1 MRDRARPCESV
12 GLCGSARP
20 GAPSVPATAAERAPS
35 SDPVWLDRLHPPVYA
50 FAPVETRVFAALS
63 SQDALPKITTL
74 TAPPGYG
81 KTVLLSQLYRAFTA
95 RGIPCVWIGLDER
108 SSRFGS
114 LLSLIEAALGVE
126 RADRPA
132 VDALRLADPI
142 DRVDAILRAVADA
155 ARTRI
160 LFIDNI
166 NFCSEVGVERLL
178 DALVFRTGARVK
190 LIVSSAAGPVP
201 FDAARARLELD
212 LHTIT
217 AADLSFDRKGTSE
230 LFLRA
235 GIAPIDPATLEAVVR
250 KTEGWPAAVRLLQL
264 IARDEN
270 SLERGIEMLSG
281 DEAHLADIL
290 SRRLMSSF
298 EPELVTFLHE
308 VAALRHFSAEL
319 AHAATGRARAAEW
332 ISFLADRN
340 VMIVPVDRRRRWYR
354 FHTLFRQFLASEAA
368 RSLSP
373 ARRGEVHRDA
383 ARWLS
388 RRGDHQSALELAIE
402 AGERQLA
409 AELLERIACVLV
421 REQGDTSSFLDW
433 VSRAEGIGVAKGA
446 EATFWYVWALLYE
459 RRYEAAKAELARA
472 AEQLDGLR
480 DTAIAQDLRR
490 KLGVATIV
498 IAVHLDVPD
507 RVREEADSWLRSY
520 SGTGEPFETAAAAGA
535 LAASC
540 LSGHT
545 YTAGRRDLAISQ
557 AAIARADSEYG
568 RCWVE
573 MVSGM
578 IEIGQGRPALAEG
591 RLREVELRA
600 RAAIGPSASVAAVV
614 ALVRARALY
623 DCGRVD
629 EATEIV
635 AGHLRRGSV
644 NGIPDTTWLGI
655 EVALAS
661 ALREGAPFTVA
672 ELRALV
678 REHPKR
684 LTLLFELSLVQEL
697 LLAERPQEALDHARD
712 LGWSA
717 RSGWDSALTR
727 NTTAMEHAAAEA
739 AAAALAIAAGHHAI
753 AGRLIKQ
760 ELRSAH
766 AAGRKGAQVELHLL
780 DAEAQLRANAGAAA
794 TRAFSRAVATA
805 APHMLYGPFVRRRD
819 LVKRLLETGNAR
831 ELGLTSRTDMAALAD
846 ISRLVGF
853 APSGRHL
860 QDPRESTML
869 DPPTPR
875 ELELLALLENGLDNR
890 QLAER
895 LAISL
900 PTIKWHLSNLYCK
913 LGVKNRAS
921 AIAKGRAL
929 RLLHR

>member
-1 MRDRARPCESV
+1 MRNRAGRRDSV
-12 GLCGSARP
+12 GLDESARP
-20 GAPSVPATAAERAPS
+20 GVPSVSAAAAKHAPSCDSA
-35 SDPVWLDRLHPPVYA
+35 WLDRLHPPVYA
-50 FAPVETRVFAALS
+50 FVPVETRIFAALS

-74 TAPPGYG
+74 SAPPGYG
-81 KTVLLSQLYRAFTA
+81 KTVLLSQLYRAFTG

-114 LLSLIEAALGVE
+114 LLSLIEAALGVK

-132 VDALRLADPI
+132 IDALRLADPI
-142 DRVDAILRAVADA
+142 DRIDTILRAVANVV
-155 ARTRI
+155 RTCI

-166 NFCSEVGVERLL
+166 NFCREAGVERLL
-178 DALVFRTGARVK
+178 DALVFRTGTRVK

-201 FDAARARLELD
+201 FNAARARLELD
-212 LHTIT
+212 LHMVT
-217 AADLSFDRKGTSE
+217 AADLSFDRKATSE

-235 GIAPIDPATLEAVVR
+235 GIASIDPATLEAVVR

-270 SLERGIEMLSG
+270 SLERGVEVLSG
-281 DEAHLADIL
+281 DEAHLADML

-298 EPELVTFLHE
+298 EPDLVTFLHE

-319 AHAATGRARAAEW
+319 AQAATGRARAAEW
-332 ISFLADRN
+332 ISFLVDRN
-340 VMIVPVDRRRRWYR
+340 VMIVPLDRRRRWYR
-354 FHTLFRQFLASEAA
+354 FHALFRQFLVSEAA
-368 RSLSP
+368 RSLTP

-383 ARWLS
+383 ARWLT
-388 RRGDHQSALELAIE
+388 RRGDHQGALELAID
-402 AGERQLA
+402 ACERQLA

-433 VSRAEGIGVAKGA
+433 VSRAEAIGVPKGP

-459 RRYEAAKAELARA
+459 RHYEAARAELARA
-472 AEQLDGLR
+472 AEQLDGLP
-480 DTAIAQDLRR
+480 DTAFAQDLRR

-498 IAVHLDVPD
+498 IAVHLDAPD
-507 RVREEADSWLRSY
+507 RVREEADGWLRSY
-520 SGTGEPFETAAAAGA
+520 SGVGEPFETAAAAGA

-540 LSGHT
+540 LSGHA
-545 YTAGRRDLAISQ
+545 YVAGRRDLAISQ

-578 IEIGQGRPALAEG
+578 IEIGQGHPALAEG
-591 RLREVELRA
+591 RLHEIEMRA
-600 RAAIGPSASVAAVV
+600 RAAIGPGASVAAVV

-623 DCGRVD
+623 DCGRLD
-629 EATEIV
+629 EAIEIV
-635 AGHLRRGSV
+635 ANNLRRASV

-661 ALREGAPFTVA
+661 ALHDDARFTVA

-684 LTLLFELSLVQEL
+684 LALLFELSLVQQL
-697 LLAERPQEALDHARD
+697 LVAERPQEALDHARD

-717 RSGWDSALTR
+717 RSGWDGALTR
-727 NTTAMEHAAAEA
+727 NATVMERTAAQMAAI
-739 AAAALAIAAGHHAI
+739 ALAIAVGHLAI

-760 ELRSAH
+760 ELRSAQ
-766 AAGRKGAQVELHLL
+766 AAGRKGAQVDLHLL

-794 TRAFSRAVATA
+794 TRAFSRAVAAA
-805 APHMLYGPFVRRRD
+805 APHTLYGPFVRRRD
-819 LVKRLLETGNAR
+819 LVKRLIESGNAR

-846 ISRLVGF
+846 ISRLVGV
-853 APSGRHL
+853 APMVRRPQH
-860 QDPRESTML
+860 PRESMF